1 MREHFVTLII
11 LLSVAIWLSA
21 QNPTSV
27 TAVGCVAT
35 RPDGGYVLNTNDKHY
50 QLAGSDI
57 PFAKYVGQKVQAVGT
72 ESWGKKPGTNGK
84 AENMVIRADSPTLTV
99 SKMEKLADTCKDSH

>member
-1 MREHFVTLII
+1 MRKRFTK
-11 LLSVAIWLSA
+11 LLLLAATTWLWA
-21 QNPTSV
+21 QNPSPV

-35 RPDGGYVLNTNDKHY
+35 RPDGGYVLNANGKHY
-50 QLAGSDI
+50 QLTGTDI

-84 AENMVIRADSPTLTV
+84 AENMVIRADSPTLAV
-99 SKMEKLADTCKDSH
+99 SKMEKLTDTCSGQ

>member
-1 MREHFVTLII
+1 MRKLFATLFF
-11 LLSVAIWLSA
+11 LSA
-21 QNPTSV
+21 ATSLWTQNPSPV

-50 QLAGSDI
+50 QLTGTDI
-57 PFAKYVGQKVQAVGT
+57 PFAKYVGQKVRAVGT
-72 ESWGKKPGTNGK
+72 ESWGKKPGANGK

-99 SKMEKLADTCKDSH
+99 SKMEKLADACNDRH